1 MLVVTSSSKLKYS
14 TEEREEMRIGLITY
28 DYTHLK
34 TEQLVC
40 RYIQNEK
47 VKEINLY
54 ALPFKP
60 RKERAIL
67 FPHRP
72 DMNRS
77 VPTESLAEFS
87 KVKFQKWDGEE
98 DISASNDIFVIGGAG
113 ILDVSFANEKPI
125 VNAHPGIIP
134 LTRGLD
140 SFKWAIYN
148 NDPVGNTLHLIDN
161 EVDKGEILQIK
172 ITPVLTSDSL
182 ETLSRRHYEAEID
195 MLANVLDVIES
206 RLIPTDMEKPATM
219 RMSAEIEAEMVSK
232 FDNWKLKMTG

>member
-1 MLVVTSSSKLKYS
+1 MPTLRQSNLFVDILK
-14 TEEREEMRIGLITY
+14 MKKIT
-28 DYTHLK
+28 
-34 TEQLVC
+34 
-40 RYIQNEK
+40 
-47 VKEINLY
+47 EINLY
-54 ALPFKP
+54 ALPFTP

-67 FPHRP
+67 FRHRP

-77 VPTESLAEFS
+77 VPTKSLAEFS
-87 KVKFQKWDGEE
+87 KVRFQKWDGEK
-98 DISASNDIFVIGGAG
+98 DISASNDLFVVGGAG

-182 ETLSRRHYEAEID
+182 ETLSRRHYDNEID

-219 RMSAEIEAEMVSK
+219 RMSAKIEAEMVRK
-232 FDNWKLKMTG
+232 FDDWKLKMTSLKY

>member
-1 MLVVTSSSKLKYS
+1 
-14 TEEREEMRIGLITY
+14 MRIGLITY
-28 DYTHLK
+28 DHPHLK

-40 RYIQNEK
+40 RYIENKK

-54 ALPFKP
+54 ALPFRP
-60 RKERAIL
+60 RKERTIL

-72 DMNRS
+72 DMKQS
-77 VPTESLAEFS
+77 VPTKSLEEFS

-98 DISASNDIFVIGGAG
+98 DISLNNDIFVIGGAG
-113 ILDVSFANEKPI
+113 ILDVSFANKKPI

-148 NDPVGNTLHLIDN
+148 NDPIGNTLHLIDN

-172 ITPVLTSDSL
+172 STPVLSSDNL
-182 ETLSRRHYEAEID
+182 ETLARRHYENEID
-195 MLANVLDVIES
+195 MLANVLDVIEN
-206 RLIPTDMEKPATM
+206 RVIPTEKEKPATM
-219 RMSAEIEAEMVSK
+219 RMSAEIEAKMAAS
-232 FDNWKLKMTG
+232 FDDWKLKMAHLQK